1 MTSPFDLKNKNI
13 MITGASSG
21 IGRQC
26 AISCS
31 QMGANVVLIA
41 RNDQRLNETLQKL
54 SPGSHLFYC
63 QDITEYNKLKDIVN
77 EAVSKV
83 GQLAG
88 FVHSAGIE
96 ITLPARSMNSKK
108 YEQLFA
114 TNVISG
120 FEFAKI
126 ISGKKFINSQRAS
139 FVFIASISGT
149 IGKKGLVGYSSSKG
163 ALIAGVRSLS
173 LELAPR
179 NITVN
184 CISPGYILTDLLK
197 NSLSKLEDKQ
207 IENWL
212 RNYPLGAGQPEDVAN
227 ACVFLLSD
235 AAKWITGTNLIV
247 DGGRCAH

>member
-1 MTSPFDLKNKNI
+1 MHLPFSLKNKNI
-13 MITGASSG
+13 VITGASSG

-41 RNDQRLNETLQKL
+41 RNEQRLKETYQKL
-54 SPGSHLFYC
+54 APGNHLFFC
-63 QDITEYNKLKDIVN
+63 QDVTEYKTLKDIVN
-77 EAVSKV
+77 DAVLKV

-96 ITLPARSMNSKK
+96 ITLPARSMDAKK

-120 FEFAKI
+120 FEIAKI
-126 ISGKKFINSQRAS
+126 ISNKKFINPQRAS
-139 FVFIASISGT
+139 FVFIASITG
-149 IGKKGLVGYSSSKG
+149 ILGVKGLVGYSSSKG
-163 ALIAGVRSLS
+163 ALIAGARSLS
-173 LELAPR
+173 LELAAR

-184 CISPGYILTDLLK
+184 YISPGLILTDLMK
-197 NSLSKLEDKQ
+197 KFFSKLANDQLEKRLQ
-207 IENWL
+207 S
-212 RNYPLGAGQPEDVAN
+212 YPLGMGQTEDVAN

-235 AAKWITGTNLIV
+235 AAKWITGTNLVV
-247 DGGRCAH
+247 DGGRCAQ

>member
-1 MTSPFDLKNKNI
+1 

-41 RNDQRLNETLQKL
+41 RNEQRLKETYQKL
-54 SPGSHLFYC
+54 APGNHLFFC
-63 QDITEYNKLKDIVN
+63 QDITEYKKLKDIVN
-77 EAVSKV
+77 EAVAKV

-120 FEFAKI
+120 FEIAKI
-126 ISGKKFINSQRAS
+126 ISNKKFINHQRAS
-139 FVFIASISGT
+139 FVFIASITGIYWCKRPCRLFLFKGSFNCRREVS
-149 IGKKGLVGYSSSKG
+149 IVRISCKKYYRKLYFTGPYYD
-163 ALIAGVRSLS
+163 RSY
-173 LELAPR
+173 EK
-179 NITVN
+179 
-184 CISPGYILTDLLK
+184 IL
-197 NSLSKLEDKQ
+197 
-207 IENWL
+207 
-212 RNYPLGAGQPEDVAN
+212 
-227 ACVFLLSD
+227 F
-235 AAKWITGTNLIV
+235 
-247 DGGRCAH
+247 

>member
-1 MTSPFDLKNKNI
+1 MHSPFSLKNKNI

-21 IGRQC
+21 IGKQC

-41 RNDQRLNETLQKL
+41 RNEQRLKETYQKL
-54 SPGSHLFYC
+54 APGNHLIFC
-63 QDITEYNKLKDIVN
+63 QDITEYNKLKDIVT

-96 ITLPARSMNSKK
+96 ITLPARSMDSKK

-120 FEFAKI
+120 FEIAKI
-126 ISGKKFINSQRAS
+126 ISGKKFIDTQRAS
-139 FVFIASISGT
+139 FVFIASISSI
-149 IGKKGLVGYSSSKG
+149 IGGRGLVGYSASKG
-163 ALIAGVRSLS
+163 ALTAGMRSLS

-184 CISPGYILTDLLK
+184 CISAGYILTDLVK
-197 NSLSKLEDKQ
+197 EALSKFGDKHLE
-207 IENWL
+207 NRL
-212 RNYPLGAGQPEDVAN
+212 RKYPLGAGQTEDVAN

>member
-1 MTSPFDLKNKNI
+1 

-31 QMGANVVLIA
+31 QMGANIVLVA
-41 RNDQRLNETLQKL
+41 RNERRLNETLQQL
-54 SPGSHLFYC
+54 ATGNHLFFC
-63 QDITEYNKLKDIVN
+63 QDITEYRKLKEIVN

-139 FVFIASISGT
+139 FVFIASISGV
-149 IGKKGLVGYSSSKG
+149 IGAKGLVGYSSTKG
-163 ALIAGVRSLS
+163 ASIAGVRSLS
-173 LELAPR
+173 LELAPK

-184 CISPGYILTDLLK
+184 CISPGYILTDFIK
-197 NSLSKLEDKQ
+197 NSLSKLGDKKLED
-207 IENWL
+207 WL
-212 RNYPLGAGQPEDVAN
+212 RHYPLGAGQPEDVAN

-247 DGGRCAH
+247 DGGRCAY

>member
-1 MTSPFDLKNKNI
+1 MQSPFSLKNKNI
-13 MITGASSG
+13 VITGASSG

-26 AISCS
+26 AVSCS

-41 RNDQRLNETLQKL
+41 RSEQRLNETLQKL
-54 SPGSHLFYC
+54 DPGNHLSFC
-63 QDITEYNKLKDIVN
+63 QDITEYNKLKDTVY

-96 ITLPARSMNSKK
+96 ITLPARSMDAKK

-120 FEFAKI
+120 FEIAKI
-126 ISGKKFINSQRAS
+126 ISGKKFIDSQRAS
-139 FVFIASISGT
+139 LVFIASISGT
-149 IGKKGLVGYSSSKG
+149 IGKKGLVGYSASKG
-163 ALIAGVRSLS
+163 ASIAGVRSLA

-184 CISPGYILTDLLK
+184 CISPGYVLTDLIK
-197 NSLSKLEDKQ
+197 DSLSKFGDEQL
-207 IENWL
+207 ENWL

>member
-1 MTSPFDLKNKNI
+1 MHSPFSLKNKNI
-13 MITGASSG
+13 VITGASSG

-41 RNDQRLNETLQKL
+41 RSEQRLNETLQKL
-54 SPGSHLFYC
+54 APGNHLFFC

-120 FEFAKI
+120 FELTKL
-126 ISGKKFINSQRAS
+126 ISSKKFINSQRAS
-139 FVFIASISGT
+139 FVFIASINGV
-149 IGKKGLVGYSSSKG
+149 IGVKGLVGYSSSKG
-163 ALIAGVRSLS
+163 ALISGVRSLS

-184 CISPGYILTDLLK
+184 CISPGLILTDLIK
-197 NSLSKLEDKQ
+197 NSLSKLEDNKL
-207 IENWL
+207 ENWL

-235 AAKWITGTNLIV
+235 AGKWVTGTNLIV
-247 DGGRCAH
+247 DGGCCAH

>member
-1 MTSPFDLKNKNI
+1 MHSPFSLKNKNI
-13 MITGASSG
+13 VITGASSG

-31 QMGANVVLIA
+31 LMGANVVLIA
-41 RNDQRLNETLQKL
+41 RNEQRLKETYQKL
-54 SPGSHLFYC
+54 APGNHLFFG
-63 QDITEYNKLKDIVN
+63 QDITEYGKLKDIVN

-88 FVHSAGIE
+88 FVHSAGFE

-108 YEQLFA
+108 YGQLFA

-139 FVFIASISGT
+139 FVFISSIAGI
-149 IGKKGLVGYSSSKG
+149 IGRKGLIGYSSSKG
-163 ALIAGVRSLS
+163 ALIAGVRSLA
-173 LELAPR
+173 LELATKS
-179 NITVN
+179 ISVN
-184 CISPGYILTDLLK
+184 CISPGTVMTDLMK
-197 NSLSKLEDKQ
+197 NYLNKLDDEQREKRLQ
-207 IENWL
+207 NF
-212 RNYPLGAGQPEDVAN
+212 PLGIGDPEDVAN

-247 DGGRCAH
+247 DGGYCAQ

>member
-1 MTSPFDLKNKNI
+1 MNSPFSLKNKNI

-26 AISCS
+26 AISSS

-41 RNDQRLNETLQKL
+41 RNEQRLKETYQKL
-54 SPGSHLFYC
+54 APGNHLIFC
-63 QDITEYNKLKDIVN
+63 QDITEYKKLKGIVSD
-77 EAVSKV
+77 AVSKI

-96 ITLPARSMNSKK
+96 FTLPARSMDTKK

-120 FEFAKI
+120 LEFPKL
-126 ISGKKFINSQRAS
+126 ISSKKFIDSQRAS
-139 FVFIASISGT
+139 FVFIASISGN

-173 LELAPR
+173 LELAPK

-184 CISPGYILTDLLK
+184 CISPGYILTDLIK
-197 NSLSKLEDKQ
+197 NSLSKLDDKQ

-212 RNYPLGAGQPEDVAN
+212 RNYPLGAGQPEDVAQYMRFSFIR
-227 ACVFLLSD
+227 CCE
-235 AAKWITGTNLIV
+235 V
-247 DGGRCAH
+247 DNRHKLDC